1 MEAPVHVHMNDKRPV
16 AEGIDFVLVPVRSK
30 SRNKRLLEVIEGINP
45 F

>member
-1 MEAPVHVHMNDKRPV
+1 MEAPVHIHMNDKRPV